1 MRQSGILYVFVS
13 LGVRQSGILY
23 VLVSLSG
30 ILYIFVSLSVGQS
43 GILYVFMSLSETK
56 WTFVCFYE
64 SAWNFCESECETK
77 WNYES
82 LESFPLNSRY

>member
-30 ILYIFVSLSVGQS
+30 ILYVFVSLSVGQS
-43 GILYVFMSLSETK
+43 GICVFMSLSETK
-56 WTFVCFYE
+56 WTFVCFCE
-64 SAWNFCESECETK
+64 SAWSFCEPECETK
-77 WNYES
+77 CN
-82 LESFPLNSRY
+82 FICF